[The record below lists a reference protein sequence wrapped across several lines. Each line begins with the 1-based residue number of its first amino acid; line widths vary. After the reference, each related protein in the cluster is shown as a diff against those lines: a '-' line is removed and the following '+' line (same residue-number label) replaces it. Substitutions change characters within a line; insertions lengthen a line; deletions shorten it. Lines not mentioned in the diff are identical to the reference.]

1 MEAQAVMFLTYFTR
15 ALALVSALVAPLDAA
30 VHAAWYFP
38 ALAAVGAVCFAALSV
53 VLKPA
58 AVPVAQP
65 TDMSEPENARP
76 ASKP

>member
-1 MEAQAVMFLTYFTR
+1 MTFLAYFTQ

-58 AVPVAQP
+58 AAPVTQP
-65 TDMSEPENARP
+65 ADMSEYEDAKPEDW
-76 ASKP
+76 S